1 MVDWFSAQVDWL
13 SAHHLLVPLVVMV
26 LTMATLLGGTL
37 YLVHAER
44 KISAYMQDRIGPNRL
59 GWGGIFQPMADG
71 AKIFLKEDIVPAH
84 VDKLFFML
92 APGIAA
98 GTALLALA
106 VVPLGPTAPPP
117 TAVAIRPAPG
127 TPDRAEAERVA
138 ADELERRNVAY
149 HATPKIM
156 IAPGVDIGILF
167 TFAVSS
173 LAVYGIILGGWSSNN
188 KYSLLGS
195 LRSSAQIISYEIPMG
210 TAILAVLLYA
220 GSLNLEKVIDS
231 QAGPTGIGWHILFQ
245 PLTFLMFMT
254 AVFAECNRLP
264 FDLPEAEQELVGGY
278 HTEYSSLKF
287 VMFYLGEYIHMV
299 TTSFLM
305 VVLFFGGWHLPW
317 VSDLGGDGTVLNYV
331 VRFLVMGGKVSF
343 FILFF
348 MLIRWTLPRFR
359 YDQLMGLA
367 WRTLIPLS
375 LVNLVIVMVVRE
387 LGTAHL
393 LPLPSHWLLLP
404 LQIALLIGA
413 AAVTLRRRAPPTI
426 VRTGKHPALIAVG
439 ES

>member
-1 MVDWFSAQVDWL
+1 MWEWL
-13 SAHHLLVPLVVMV
+13 WAHPLTVPVIVM
-26 LTMATLLGGTL
+26 LATMGALLGGTL

-59 GWGGIFQPMADG
+59 GWGGVFQPMADG
-71 AKIFLKEDIVPAH
+71 AKIFLKEDIIPAH

-106 VVPLGPTAPPP
+106 VVPLGPTTPPP
-117 TAVAIRPAPG
+117 QAVPVLVAPNDPGRPV
-127 TPDRAEAERVA
+127 AEQSALK
-138 ADELERRNVAY
+138 ELERRQAEY
-149 HATPKIM
+149 RQTPQIV
-156 IAPGVDIGILF
+156 IASGIDIGLLF
-167 TFAVSS
+167 VFAAGS

-210 TAILAVLLYA
+210 TAILAVLLYS
-220 GSLNLEKVIDS
+220 GSMNLEKVIDS
-231 QAGPTGIGWHILFQ
+231 QAGPTGIGWHFLYQ

-254 AVFAECNRLP
+254 AIFAECNRLP

-317 VSDLGGDGTVLNYV
+317 VSDLGGQGTVLNYV
-331 VRFLVMGGKVSF
+331 ARFLIMGGKVSF
-343 FILFF
+343 FVLFF

-375 LVNLVIVMVVRE
+375 LLSLVVVMIVRE
-387 LGTAHL
+387 LAL
-393 LPLPSHWLLLP
+393 SHWLLLP
-404 LQIALLIGA
+404 LQVLLLIGA
-413 AAVTLRRRAPPTI
+413 AAVTLRRRAPPAVI
-426 VRTGKHPALIAVG
+426 RTGKHPVLIGVG
-439 ES
+439 EG

>member
-1 MVDWFSAQVDWL
+1 MFDWL
-13 SAHHLLVPLVVMV
+13 TAHHLLGPLIVMLV
-26 LTMATLLGGTL
+26 TMGALLAGTL

-44 KISAYMQDRIGPNRL
+44 KISAYMQDRIGPNRI
-59 GWGGIFQPMADG
+59 GWGGMFQPMMDG
-71 AKIFLKEDIVPAH
+71 AKIFLKEDIIPDH
-84 VDKLFFML
+84 VDKLFFVL
-92 APGIAA
+92 APAIAA

-106 VVPLGPTAPPP
+106 VVPLGPTVPPP
-117 TAVAIRPAPG
+117 AAVPITAPMG
-127 TPDRAEAERVA
+127 TPERQAAVEAATAELKANQERY
-138 ADELERRNVAY
+138 DK
-149 HATPKIM
+149 TPQIT

-173 LAVYGIILGGWSSNN
+173 LAVYGIILGGWSSND
-188 KYSLLGS
+188 KYSLLGA
-195 LRSSAQIISYEIPMG
+195 LRSSAQIISYEIPLG
-210 TAILAVLLYA
+210 TALLAVLLYA

-231 QAGPTGIGWHILFQ
+231 QGGPNGIGWFILYQ

-305 VVLFFGGWHLPW
+305 AVVFFGGWHFPW
-317 VSDLGGDGTVLNYV
+317 LSSLGGEGTVLNYV
-331 VRFLVMGGKVSF
+331 IRFLILGGKVSF

-348 MLIRWTLPRFR
+348 MLIRWTIPRFR

-375 LVNLVIVMVVRE
+375 LINLVVVMVVRE
-387 LGTAHL
+387 ANLS
-393 LPLPSHWLLLP
+393 PWLLLP

-413 AAVTLRRRAPPTI
+413 AAVALRRRTAPVI
-426 VRTGKHPALIAVG
+426 VRTGKHPSLIEAGV
-439 ES
+439 

>member
-1 MVDWFSAQVDWL
+1 MFAIDWL
-13 SAHHLLVPLVVMV
+13 STHHLLVPLIVMV
-26 LTMATLLGGTL
+26 VTMGTLLGGTL

-59 GWGGIFQPMADG
+59 GWGGMFQPMADG
-71 AKIFLKEDIVPAH
+71 LKIFLKEDIVPAH

-106 VVPLGPTAPPP
+106 VVPLGPTVPPP
-117 TAVAIRPAPG
+117 PAIAIAVPVG
-127 TPDRAEAERVA
+127 SPDRRSAEDA
-138 ADELERRNVAY
+138 AASELKARQEDYVK
-149 HATPKIM
+149 TPQIM
-156 IAPGVDIGILF
+156 IAPGLDIGILF
-167 TFAVSS
+167 TFAISS

-188 KYSLLGS
+188 KYSLLGA

-210 TAILAVLLYA
+210 TAILAVVLYA

-231 QAGPTGIGWHILFQ
+231 QAGPAGIGWHILYQ

-287 VMFYLGEYIHMV
+287 VLFYLGEYIHMV

-317 VSDLGGDGTVLNYV
+317 VSSLGGDGTVLNYV
-331 VRFLVMGGKVSF
+331 IKFLVMGGKVSG

-348 MLIRWTLPRFR
+348 MLIRWTIPRFR

-375 LVNLVIVMVVRE
+375 LVNLVVVMVIRE
-387 LGTAHL
+387 AGLS
-393 LPLPSHWLLLP
+393 PWLLLP
-404 LQIALLIGA
+404 LQIALLVGA
-413 AAVTLRRRAPPTI
+413 AAMTLLRRTAPVV
-426 VRTGKHPALIAVG
+426 VRTGMHPALIGVG
-439 ES
+439 EQ

>member
-1 MVDWFSAQVDWL
+1 MVVYDWL
-13 SAHHLLVPLVVMV
+13 SAHHLLVPLIVMIA
-26 LTMATLLGGTL
+26 TMGTLLGGTL

-59 GWGGIFQPMADG
+59 GWGGVFQPIADG

-84 VDKLFFML
+84 VDKMFFML

-106 VVPLGPTAPPP
+106 VVPLGPT
-117 TAVAIRPAPG
+117 TPAPAPIPVQVPMG
-127 TPDRAEAERVA
+127 SPERADAEYA
-138 ADELERRNVAY
+138 ASQQLQAEEEKYR
-149 HATPKIM
+149 ATPQIM
-156 IAPGVDIGILF
+156 IAPGVDIGLLF
-167 TFAVSS
+167 NFAVGS

-210 TAILAVLLYA
+210 TAILAVLLYT
-220 GSLNLEKVIDS
+220 GSLNLERTIDS
-231 QAGPTGIGWHILFQ
+231 QAGPHGIGWHVLYQ
-245 PLTFLMFMT
+245 PLTFLMFIT
-254 AVFAECNRLP
+254 AIFAECNRLP

-305 VVLFFGGWHLPW
+305 VALFFGGWHLPW
-317 VSDLGGDGTVLNYV
+317 VSDIGGEGTVLNYV
-331 VRFLVMGGKVSF
+331 VRFLIMGSKVSF

-348 MLIRWTLPRFR
+348 MLIRWTIPRFR

-375 LVNLVIVMVVRE
+375 LVNLVLVMIIRE
-387 LGTAHL
+387 LNL
-393 LPLPSHWLLLP
+393 SHWLLLP
-404 LQIALLIGA
+404 IQIALLIGA
-413 AAVTLRRRAPPTI
+413 AAVTLRRRTPPAVI
-426 VRTGKHPALIAVG
+426 RTGLHPSLIGVG
-439 ES
+439 DN

>member
-1 MVDWFSAQVDWL
+1 MDP
-13 SAHHLLVPLVVMV
+13 LLISIIVMV
-26 LTMATLLGGTL
+26 VVMATLLGGTL

-59 GWGGIFQPMADG
+59 GWGGVFQPIADG

-106 VVPLGPTAPPP
+106 VLPLGPAAPPP
-117 TAVAIRPAPG
+117 TAVEIRQAPDAPA
-127 TPDRAEAERVA
+127 RAESERAAAENLA
-138 ADELERRNVAY
+138 RNQVNY
-149 HATPKIM
+149 RATPKIM
-156 IAPGVDIGILF
+156 IAPGVDIGLLF
-167 TFAVSS
+167 NFAVGS

-210 TAILAVLLYA
+210 TAILAVLLYS

-231 QAGPTGIGWHILFQ
+231 QVGQNGIGWNIVFQ
-245 PLTFLMFMT
+245 PLTFLMFLT
-254 AVFAECNRLP
+254 AIFAECNRLP

-305 VVLFFGGWHLPW
+305 SVLFFGGWHLPW
-317 VSDLGGDGTVLNYV
+317 VSSIGGEGTVLNYV
-331 VRFLVMGGKVSF
+331 VKILIIGGKASF

-348 MLIRWTLPRFR
+348 MLIRWTLPRFK

-375 LVNLVIVMVVRE
+375 LVNLVVTMIARE
-387 LGTAHL
+387 LEW
-393 LPLPSHWLLLP
+393 PQWVLLP
-404 LQIALLIGA
+404 LQVALLFGA
-413 AAVTLRRRAPPTI
+413 AAVVVRRRTPPAVI
-426 VRTGKHPALIAVG
+426 RTGQHPALIGVAANG
-439 ES
+439 ER

>member
-1 MVDWFSAQVDWL
+1 MSEWLWAQPLTVPIIVM
-13 SAHHLLVPLVVMV
+13 LV
-26 LTMATLLGGTL
+26 TMGTLLGGTL

-59 GWGGIFQPMADG
+59 GWGGVFQPMADG
-71 AKIFLKEDIVPAH
+71 AKIFLKEDITPAH
-84 VDKLFFML
+84 VDKLFFRL
-92 APGIAA
+92 APGIAS

-106 VVPLGPTAPPP
+106 VVPLGPTTPPP
-117 TAVAIRPAPG
+117 GPVAVQVAPG
-127 TPDRAEAERVA
+127 SPGRAEAERA
-138 ADELERRNVAY
+138 AAEELQRQEDAY
-149 HATPKIM
+149 HNTPQIM
-156 IAPGVDIGILF
+156 IAPDIDIGLLF
-167 TFAVSS
+167 TFAVGS

-188 KYSLLGS
+188 KYSLIGA

-210 TAILAVLLYA
+210 TAILAVLLYT
-220 GSLNLEKVIDS
+220 GSLNLEKAIDS
-231 QAGPTGIGWHILFQ
+231 QAGPTGIGWHIIFQ

-299 TTSFLM
+299 TVSFLM
-305 VVLFFGGWHLPW
+305 TVLFFGGWHLPW
-317 VSDLGGDGTVLNYV
+317 VSDLGGEGTVLNYI
-331 VRFLVMGGKVSF
+331 VRFMIMGGKVSF

-375 LVNLVIVMVVRE
+375 LINLVLVMIVRE
-387 LGTAHL
+387 LNL
-393 LPLPSHWLLLP
+393 SHWLLLP
-404 LQIALLIGA
+404 IQVALLIGA
-413 AAVTLRRRAPPTI
+413 AAATLRRSKPPAV
-426 VRTGKHPALIAVG
+426 VRTGKHPSLIETGA
-439 ES
+439 

>member
-1 MVDWFSAQVDWL
+1 MFVIDWL
-13 SAHHLLVPLVVMV
+13 SAHHLLVPLIVM
-26 LTMATLLGGTL
+26 LATMGTLLGGTL

-59 GWGGIFQPMADG
+59 GWGGMFQPLADG
-71 AKIFLKEDIVPAH
+71 AKIFLKEDITPAH
-84 VDKLFFML
+84 VDKLFFRL

-98 GTALLALA
+98 GTALMALA
-106 VVPLGPTAPPP
+106 VVPLGPTVPPP
-117 TAVAIRPAPG
+117 AAVPLTAAIGSA
-127 TPDRAEAERVA
+127 DRHADVEAAVQKLK
-138 ADELERRNVAY
+138 ADQEDYRKK
-149 HATPKIM
+149 PQIM

-210 TAILAVLLYA
+210 TAILAVLLYS
-220 GSLNLEKVIDS
+220 GSLNLERVIDS
-231 QAGPTGIGWHILFQ
+231 QVGTNGIGWHILFQ

-317 VSDLGGDGTVLNYV
+317 ISSIGGDGTILNYV
-331 VRFLVMGGKVSF
+331 VKIAVIGGKVSL

-348 MLIRWTLPRFR
+348 MLIRWTIPRFR

-367 WRTLIPLS
+367 WRTLIPMS
-375 LVNLVIVMVVRE
+375 LVNLVLVMVVRE
-387 LGTAHL
+387 INGS
-393 LPLPSHWLLLP
+393 PWLLLP
-404 LQIALLIGA
+404 LQIAILIGT
-413 AAVTLRRRAPPTI
+413 AAVALRRKTPPT
-426 VRTGKHPALIAVG
+426 VMRTGKHPALIGAVAN
-439 ES
+439 

>member
-1 MVDWFSAQVDWL
+1 MDP
-13 SAHHLLVPLVVMV
+13 LLISLIVM
-26 LTMATLLGGTL
+26 LAAMGALLGGTL

-59 GWGGIFQPMADG
+59 GWGGMFQPLADG
-71 AKIFLKEDIVPAH
+71 AKIFLKEDIIPAH
-84 VDKLFFML
+84 VDKLFFL
-92 APGIAA
+92 CAPGIAA
-98 GTALLALA
+98 GTALMALA
-106 VVPLGPTAPPP
+106 VVPLGPTVPPP
-117 TAVAIRPAPG
+117 TAIPITAATG
-127 TPDRAEAERVA
+127 TPDRPAAEQVAGEELQRRQAE
-138 ADELERRNVAY
+138 Y
-149 HATPKIM
+149 HNTPKIM
-156 IAPGVDIGILF
+156 IAPGVDIGLLF
-167 TFAVSS
+167 NFAIGS

-210 TAILAVLLYA
+210 AAILAVLLYT

-231 QAGPTGIGWHILFQ
+231 QAGPTGIGWHILYQ
-245 PLTFLMFMT
+245 PLTFLMFLT

-299 TTSFLM
+299 TVSFLM
-305 VVLFFGGWHLPW
+305 STLFFGGWHFPW
-317 VSDLGGDGTVLNYV
+317 LSDIGGEGTVLNYV
-331 VRFLVMGGKVSF
+331 VRFLILGGKVSF

-375 LVNLVIVMVVRE
+375 LVNLVVVMVARE
-387 LGTAHL
+387 FVPRESSLN
-393 LPLPSHWLLLP
+393 HWLLLP
-404 LQIALLIGA
+404 LQIVLLIA
-413 AAVTLRRRAPPTI
+413 TAAVVLRRRAPPAVI
-426 VRTGKHPALIAVG
+426 RTGKHPALITGG
-439 ES
+439 EA